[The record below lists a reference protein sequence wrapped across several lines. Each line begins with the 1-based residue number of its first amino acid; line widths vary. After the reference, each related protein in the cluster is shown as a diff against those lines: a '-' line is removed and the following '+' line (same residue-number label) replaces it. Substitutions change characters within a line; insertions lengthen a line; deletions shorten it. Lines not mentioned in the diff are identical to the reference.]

1 MKKSVK
7 EQTQLSFQLGGV
19 VQQPGTNIGGY
30 VAPTVPTTGFTP
42 LGTAVAPVTPGS
54 LQPQQAATPI
64 VNYNQGNLPTFG
76 NVVGTGGGA
85 YDEIV
90 TYVNDAG
97 VIRQIPH
104 VNGKPIY
111 PVPEGFKKQAS
122 PTDVTP
128 DSPLVN
134 TTTQL
139 NNDSGGDNDDD
150 ISSTTGSGRL
160 PSVLSLGN
168 LFSNK
173 TSKSGVKGESIFGS
187 GIGVAEK
194 YDASRPSL
202 SGLNALYGVNPNT
215 NLKNNIGDIGNALGI
230 YGTDGINL
238 GAVFSIATGNILG
251 AAGAVSGFG
260 PNTNLGYKE
269 APTGF
274 GVFSTED
281 LDRYTRNEMSPQLME
296 NLGIDQM
303 SKQQATQR
311 AQVQRQIGTTLTG
324 RYGFSKGSIDP
335 NTGLVYDVT
344 GRAVNYGGNTEGVD
358 SSFSSGKDWVD
369 AIDASLE
376 TGYWGGPLSVDAFNK
391 LSSTGQTKY
400 NAKMALLGHNEAEG
414 GVGGSSPN
422 KGTDTTF
429 KGGDTS
435 TGGKSLSP
443 LGRQDYTGGGTG
455 SGTGSGLSVG
465 MTNMGRDESGG
476 EESGSEETNTDSN
489 AGDGDVASG
498 GSVSGDMSGDSDG

>member
-7 EQTQLSFQLGGV
+7 KQTQLSFQLGGV
-19 VQQPGTNIGGY
+19 VQQPGTGIGGY

-90 TYVNDAG
+90 TYVNAAG
-97 VIRQIPH
+97 QIQQIPH

-111 PVPEGFKKQAS
+111 PVPQGYTKQAS

-134 TTTQL
+134 TTTQVR
-139 NNDSGGDNDDD
+139 DDDRGGDNDDD
-150 ISSTTGSGRL
+150 ISSTSGSGRL

-173 TSKSGVKGESIFGS
+173 TSKTGVKGESIFGS
-187 GIGVAEK
+187 GIGVADK
-194 YDASRPSL
+194 YDASRPGL
-202 SGLNALYGVNPNT
+202 SGLNALSSVNPNT
-215 NLKNNIGDIGNALGI
+215 DLKNNIGDIGNALGI

-238 GAVFSIATGNILG
+238 GSVFSVATGNILG
-251 AAGAVSGFG
+251 AAVGASGLG
-260 PNTNLGYKE
+260 PNTNIGYKE
-269 APTGF
+269 APAGF
-274 GVFSTED
+274 GVFSTD
-281 LDRYTRNEMSPQLME
+281 QLSDYVSGKMSPIEMKAIS
-296 NLGIDQM
+296 IDQM
-303 SKQQATQR
+303 SQQQAVQR

-344 GRAVNYGGNTEGVD
+344 GRAVNYGGNTEGVNN
-358 SSFSSGKDWVD
+358 SSFSSGKDWVG
-369 AIDASLE
+369 AVDASLE
-376 TGYWGGPLSVDAFNK
+376 TGYWGGPVSVDAFNK
-391 LSSTGQTKY
+391 LSSTGQAKY
-400 NAKMALLGHNEAEG
+400 NSKMALLGHDEAEG

-429 KGGDTS
+429 KGGDNPA
-435 TGGKSLSP
+435 GGQSSS
-443 LGRQDYTGGGTG
+443 LGRQDYTGGISQDNSSDNEQTSNDT
-455 SGTGSGLSVG
+455 SGRTEIGGYDDYG
-465 MTNMGRDESGG
+465 GNEPGQATDE
-476 EESGSEETNTDSN
+476 
-489 AGDGDVASG
+489 
-498 GSVSGDMSGDSDG
+498 